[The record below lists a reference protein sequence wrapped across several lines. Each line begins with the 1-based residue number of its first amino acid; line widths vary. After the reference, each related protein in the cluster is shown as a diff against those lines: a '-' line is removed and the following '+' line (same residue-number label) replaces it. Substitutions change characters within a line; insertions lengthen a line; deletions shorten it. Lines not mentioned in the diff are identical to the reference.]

1 MSSAI
6 LVSLQK
12 RPGRISH
19 RCGVLGHVINAAE
32 TSATAREDRG
42 FAVSARKALKYSWFA
57 DRNDYAERV
66 EG

>member
-1 MSSAI
+1 
-6 LVSLQK
+6 
-12 RPGRISH
+12 
-19 RCGVLGHVINAAE
+19 VLGHVINAAE

-42 FAVSARKALKYSWFA
+42 FAVSARKALKYSWFE